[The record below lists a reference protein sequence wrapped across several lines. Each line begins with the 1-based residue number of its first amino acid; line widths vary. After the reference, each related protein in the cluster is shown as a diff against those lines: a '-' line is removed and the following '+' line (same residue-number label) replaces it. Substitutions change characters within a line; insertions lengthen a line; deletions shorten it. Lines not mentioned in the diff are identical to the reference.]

1 MKFSTFLIILF
12 FNITF
17 FYSQCTTTNATSCV
31 CADGTQNCLLLPD
44 ITASWK
50 GISNNG
56 WTEYP
61 QVNAGTSQNGQG
73 PDNGRLR
80 VTGSTPNIGHGSF
93 TVRGV
98 DANGKRAFLCGSD
111 TIFNVA
117 ATGDFT
123 CPNGIIN
130 PKQLLNQRIY
140 KKDSTQM
147 SYVDRWTGS
156 MAYHPSHGHNHVNDW
171 AVMTLRIPT
180 SDPNPLSWPI
190 VGEGAKIGFCLM
202 DYGQCGTSTGSTYYG
217 HCRDE
222 NTVYNQGTTLQN
234 VDFPNWNLGGGSYN
248 CSVTEQGISSGWTDV
263 YGKHLDG
270 MWVNLPENTC
280 NGDYYIVMEVDK
292 NNYFQEER
300 EDNNFTA
307 VPVTLSLQHPANSSQ
322 APKISS
328 IGSNNL
334 CSGGTVSL
342 SVTAGS
348 SFLWSTGE
356 TSQNI
361 TVSQAG
367 SYSCQVTNYCGTST
381 SLPFTVN
388 SVIPNAPSLI
398 GDTVC
403 VEGAMTLTAN
413 GTGTISWYDAQNN
426 MLGTGSSFT
435 TPVLNTTT
443 QYFAENT
450 DTYSDSTYAEPH
462 TNGIGGG
469 GYRTSVQSN
478 IFNALQNFTLQSALV
493 YSTNAGSITVQ
504 LKNSADSILSSLAV
518 SVPAGESRVNLNFS
532 VPADSSLKLGISSF
546 TGFSTNQGLYRN
558 DNSAIYPYE
567 IPGLLSITGTT
578 AGASYYYYL
587 YDWEI
592 LTENGTC
599 TSPRVEVSAVVESC
613 TALGEDV
620 AFKNSISLFPN
631 PNNGQFEVNFNTRKD
646 ADVTIDIIDIVG
658 KTIQSQSL
666 KNLNGFVKKAIDIK
680 NFSKGI
686 YLMNLTFEGKTYTK
700 RFIKD

>member
-1 MKFSTFLIILF
+1 MKFSTLSIILF

-31 CADGTQNCLLLPD
+31 CEDGTQNCLLLPD

-98 DANGKRAFLCGSD
+98 DANGKRAFICGAD

-147 SYVDRWTGS
+147 SYVDHWTGS

-334 CSGGTVSL
+334 CSGGSVYL

-356 TSQNI
+356 TTQNI

-381 SLPFTVN
+381 SLPFAVN
-388 SVIPNAPSLI
+388 SVVPNVPSLI

-426 MLGTGSSFT
+426 MLGIGSSFI
-435 TPVLNTTT
+435 TPILNTTT

-450 DTYSDSTYAEPH
+450 DTFLDSTYAEPH

-504 LKNSADSILSSLAV
+504 LKNSTDSILSSLVIAV
-518 SVPAGESRVNLNFS
+518 PSGESRVNLNFS
-532 VPADSSLKLGISSF
+532 VPADSNLRLGISSF

-613 TALGEDV
+613 AALGEDV

>member
-1 MKFSTFLIILF
+1 MKFSTFLIALAL
-12 FNITF
+12 NVNYL
-17 FYSQCTTTNATSCV
+17 YSQCTTTNATSCV
-31 CADGTQNCLLLPD
+31 CDDGTQNCLLLPD

-117 ATGDFT
+117 ATGNFT

-156 MAYHPSHGHNHVNDW
+156 MAYHPSHGHNHVDDW

-613 TALGEDV
+613 AALGEDV

-666 KNLNGFVKKAIDIK
+666 KNLNGFVKKPIDIK

>member
-1 MKFSTFLIILF
+1 MKFSTLSIILF

-61 QVNAGTSQNGQG
+61 QVNAGTNYNGQG

-98 DANGKRAFLCGSD
+98 DANGKRAFICGTD

-117 ATGDFT
+117 ATGAFT

-140 KKDSTQM
+140 KKEGSQM
-147 SYVDRWTGS
+147 GYVDHWTGV
-156 MAYHPSHGHNHVNDW
+156 MVYHPSHGHNHVDDW

-180 SDPNPLSWPI
+180 SNPNPLSWPI
-190 VGEGAKIGFCLM
+190 VGDGAKIGFCLM
-202 DYGQCGTSTGSTYYG
+202 DYGQCGTSTASTYYG
-217 HCRDE
+217 HCRDT
-222 NTVYNQGTTLQN
+222 NTIYNTGSTLLN
-234 VDFPNWNLGGGSYN
+234 LNFPNWNLGGGNYN

-270 MWVNLPENTC
+270 MWVNVPENTC

-307 VPVTLSLQHPANSSQ
+307 VPVTLSLQHPANSGQ

-334 CSGGTVSL
+334 CSGGSVFL

-356 TSQNI
+356 TTQNI

-367 SYSCQVTNYCGTST
+367 SYTCQVTNYCGTST

-388 SVIPNAPSLI
+388 SVVPNAPSLI

-403 VEGAMTLTAN
+403 VEGTMTLTAN

-426 MLGTGSSFT
+426 LLGTGSSFT

-613 TALGEDV
+613 AALGEDV

-666 KNLNGFVKKAIDIK
+666 KNLNGFVKKAIDIR

>member
-1 MKFSTFLIILF
+1 MKFSTFLIALAL
-12 FNITF
+12 NVNYL
-17 FYSQCTTTNATSCV
+17 YSQCTTTNATSCV
-31 CADGTQNCLLLPD
+31 CDDGTQNCLLLPD

-613 TALGEDV
+613 AALGEDV

-666 KNLNGFVKKAIDIK
+666 KNLNGFVKKPIDIK

>member
-1 MKFSTFLIILF
+1 MKFSTFLIALAL
-12 FNITF
+12 NVNYL
-17 FYSQCTTTNATSCV
+17 YSQCTTTNATSCV

-613 TALGEDV
+613 AALGEDV

-666 KNLNGFVKKAIDIK
+666 KNLNGFVKKPIDIK

>member
-1 MKFSTFLIILF
+1 MKFSTLSIILF
-12 FNITF
+12 LNITF

-50 GISNNG
+50 GISDGG

-61 QVNAGTSQNGQG
+61 QSNAGSNYNGQG
-73 PDNGRLR
+73 PDDGRLR

-93 TVRGV
+93 TVRGI

-111 TIFNVA
+111 TVFNVA
-117 ATGDFT
+117 ANGAFT
-123 CPNGIIN
+123 CPNGAQN
-130 PKQLLNQRIY
+130 PKQLLLQRVY
-140 KKDSTQM
+140 KKESSQM
-147 SYVDRWTGS
+147 SFVDRWTGS

-190 VGEGAKIGFCLM
+190 VGDGAKIGFCLM
-202 DYGQCGTSTGSTYYG
+202 DYGICGTSTASTYYG

-613 TALGEDV
+613 AALGEDV

-666 KNLNGFVKKAIDIK
+666 KNLNGFVKKPIDIK

-686 YLMNLTFEGKTYTK
+686 YLMNLTFEG
-700 RFIKD
+700 

>member
-1 MKFSTFLIILF
+1 
-12 FNITF
+12 
-17 FYSQCTTTNATSCV
+17 
-31 CADGTQNCLLLPD
+31 
-44 ITASWK
+44 
-50 GISNNG
+50 
-56 WTEYP
+56 
-61 QVNAGTSQNGQG
+61 
-73 PDNGRLR
+73 
-80 VTGSTPNIGHGSF
+80 
-93 TVRGV
+93 
-98 DANGKRAFLCGSD
+98 
-111 TIFNVA
+111 
-117 ATGDFT
+117 
-123 CPNGIIN
+123 
-130 PKQLLNQRIY
+130 
-140 KKDSTQM
+140 M

-180 SDPNPLSWPI
+180 SNPNPLSWPI

-222 NTVYNQGTTLQN
+222 NTIYNQGTILQN

-270 MWVNLPENTC
+270 MWINVPENTC
-280 NGDYYIVMEVDK
+280 NGNYYIVMEVDK

-300 EDNNFTA
+300 DDNNFTA
-307 VPVTLSLQHPANSSQ
+307 VPVTLTMQHQANTNQ

-328 IGSNNL
+328 SGSNNL
-334 CSGGTVSL
+334 CSGGSVSL

-348 SFLWSTGE
+348 SFLWSTGD
-356 TSQNI
+356 TTQNI

-367 SYSCQVTNYCGTST
+367 SYSCTVTNYCGTT
-381 SLPFTVN
+381 SSAPFIIN
-388 SVIPNAPSLI
+388 SVIPNAPSVS

-426 MLGTGSSFT
+426 MLGTGSSYT
-435 TPVLNTTT
+435 TPVLNATTS
-443 QYFAENT
+443 YFVDNT
-450 DTYSDSTYAEPH
+450 DTYMDSTYAEPH

-469 GYRTSVQSN
+469 GYSTSIQYNV
-478 IFNALQNFTLQSALV
+478 FNALQNFTLKSALI
-493 YSTNAGSITVQ
+493 YSQNAGNITFALQ
-504 LKNSADSILSSLAV
+504 NSTGATLQSLLLA
-518 SVPAGESRVNLNFS
+518 VPAGASRVNLNFS
-532 VPADSSLKLGISSF
+532 VPADSNLRLGVTAMTVS
-546 TGFSTNQGLYRN
+546 GLYRN
-558 DNSAIYPYE
+558 NNSAIYPYE
-567 IPGLLSITGTT
+567 LPGLLSITGAS

-599 TSPRVEVSAVVESC
+599 TSPREEVVAVVESC
-613 TALGEDV
+613 AALGEDV

>member
-1 MKFSTFLIILF
+1 MKFSTFLIALAL
-12 FNITF
+12 NVNYL
-17 FYSQCTTTNATSCV
+17 YSQCTTTNATSCV
-31 CADGTQNCLLLPD
+31 CDDGTQNCLLLPD

-613 TALGEDV
+613 AALGEDV

>member
-1 MKFSTFLIILF
+1 MKFSTLSIILF

-61 QVNAGTSQNGQG
+61 QVNAGTNYNGQG
-73 PDNGRLR
+73 PDDGRLR

-98 DANGKRAFLCGSD
+98 DANGKRAFICGTD

-117 ATGDFT
+117 ATGAFT

-140 KKDSTQM
+140 KKEGSQM
-147 SYVDRWTGS
+147 GYVDHWTGV
-156 MAYHPSHGHNHVNDW
+156 MVYHPSHGHNHVDDW

-180 SDPNPLSWPI
+180 SNPNPLSWPI
-190 VGEGAKIGFCLM
+190 VGDGAKIGFCLM
-202 DYGQCGTSTGSTYYG
+202 DYGQCGTSTASTYYG
-217 HCRDE
+217 HCRDT
-222 NTVYNQGTTLQN
+222 NTIYNTGSTLLN
-234 VDFPNWNLGGGSYN
+234 LNFPNWNLGGGNYN

-270 MWVNLPENTC
+270 MWVNVPENTC

-307 VPVTLSLQHPANSSQ
+307 VPVTLSLQHPANSGQ

-334 CSGGTVSL
+334 CSGGSVFL

-356 TSQNI
+356 TTQNI

-367 SYSCQVTNYCGTST
+367 SYTCQVTNYCGTST

-388 SVIPNAPSLI
+388 SVVPNAPSLI

-403 VEGAMTLTAN
+403 VEGTMTLTAN

-426 MLGTGSSFT
+426 LLGTGSSFT

-613 TALGEDV
+613 AALGEDV

-666 KNLNGFVKKAIDIK
+666 KNLNGFVKKAIDIR

>member
-1 MKFSTFLIILF
+1 M
-12 FNITF
+12 
-17 FYSQCTTTNATSCV
+17 
-31 CADGTQNCLLLPD
+31 
-44 ITASWK
+44 
-50 GISNNG
+50 
-56 WTEYP
+56 
-61 QVNAGTSQNGQG
+61 
-73 PDNGRLR
+73 
-80 VTGSTPNIGHGSF
+80 
-93 TVRGV
+93 
-98 DANGKRAFLCGSD
+98 
-111 TIFNVA
+111 
-117 ATGDFT
+117 
-123 CPNGIIN
+123 
-130 PKQLLNQRIY
+130 
-140 KKDSTQM
+140 
-147 SYVDRWTGS
+147 
-156 MAYHPSHGHNHVNDW
+156 
-171 AVMTLRIPT
+171 
-180 SDPNPLSWPI
+180 
-190 VGEGAKIGFCLM
+190 
-202 DYGQCGTSTGSTYYG
+202 
-217 HCRDE
+217 
-222 NTVYNQGTTLQN
+222 
-234 VDFPNWNLGGGSYN
+234 
-248 CSVTEQGISSGWTDV
+248 
-263 YGKHLDG
+263 
-270 MWVNLPENTC
+270 
-280 NGDYYIVMEVDK
+280 
-292 NNYFQEER
+292 
-300 EDNNFTA
+300 
-307 VPVTLSLQHPANSSQ
+307 TLSLQHPANSGQ

-334 CSGGTVSL
+334 CSGGSVYL

-356 TSQNI
+356 TTQNI

-367 SYSCQVTNYCGTST
+367 NYSCQVTNYCGTST
-381 SLPFTVN
+381 SLPFAVN
-388 SVIPNAPSLI
+388 SVVPNVPSLI

-426 MLGTGSSFT
+426 MLGMGSSFT
-435 TPVLNTTT
+435 SPILNTTT

-450 DTYSDSTYAEPH
+450 DTFLDSTYAEPH

-504 LKNSADSILSSLAV
+504 LKNSADSILSSLVIAV
-518 SVPAGESRVNLNFS
+518 PSGESRVNLNFS
-532 VPADSSLKLGISSF
+532 VPADSNLRLGISSF

-613 TALGEDV
+613 AALGEDV

-631 PNNGQFEVNFNTRKD
+631 PNNGQFEVNFNARKD

>member
-1 MKFSTFLIILF
+1 MKFSTLSIFLF

-50 GISNNG
+50 GISDGG

-61 QVNAGTSQNGQG
+61 QVNAGTNYNGQG
-73 PDNGRLR
+73 PDDGRLR

-117 ATGDFT
+117 ATGAFT

-202 DYGQCGTSTGSTYYG
+202 DYGICGTSTASTYYG

-307 VPVTLSLQHPANSSQ
+307 VPVTLSLQHPANSGQ

-356 TSQNI
+356 TTQNI

-388 SVIPNAPSLI
+388 SVVPNAPSLI

-613 TALGEDV
+613 AALGEDV

>member
-1 MKFSTFLIILF
+1 MKFSTFLIALAL
-12 FNITF
+12 NVNYL
-17 FYSQCTTTNATSCV
+17 YSQCTTTNATSCV
-31 CADGTQNCLLLPD
+31 CDDGTQNCLLLPD

-140 KKDSTQM
+140 RKDSTQM

-613 TALGEDV
+613 AALGEDV

-666 KNLNGFVKKAIDIK
+666 KNLNGFVKKPIDIK

>member
-1 MKFSTFLIILF
+1 MKFSTLSIFLF

-61 QVNAGTSQNGQG
+61 QVNAGTNYNGQG
-73 PDNGRLR
+73 PDDGRLR

-98 DANGKRAFLCGSD
+98 DANGKRAFICGTD

-117 ATGDFT
+117 ATGAFT

-140 KKDSTQM
+140 KKEGSQM
-147 SYVDRWTGS
+147 GYVDHWTGV
-156 MAYHPSHGHNHVNDW
+156 MVYHPSHGHNHVDDW

-180 SDPNPLSWPI
+180 SNPNPLSWPI
-190 VGEGAKIGFCLM
+190 VGDGAKIGFCLM
-202 DYGQCGTSTGSTYYG
+202 DYGQCGTSTASTYYG
-217 HCRDE
+217 HCRDT
-222 NTVYNQGTTLQN
+222 NTIYNTGSTLLN
-234 VDFPNWNLGGGSYN
+234 LNFPNWNLGGGNYN

-270 MWVNLPENTC
+270 MWVNVPENTC

-307 VPVTLSLQHPANSSQ
+307 VPVTLSLQHPANSGQ

-334 CSGGTVSL
+334 CSGGSVFL

-356 TSQNI
+356 TTQNI
-361 TVSQAG
+361 TVTQAG
-367 SYSCQVTNYCGTST
+367 SYTCQVTNYCGTST

-388 SVIPNAPSLI
+388 SVVPNAPSLI

-403 VEGAMTLTAN
+403 VEGTMTLTAN

-478 IFNALQNFTLQSALV
+478 IFNALQNFTLQSVLV

-532 VPADSSLKLGISSF
+532 VPADSSLKLGVSSF

-613 TALGEDV
+613 AALGEDV

-646 ADVTIDIIDIVG
+646 SDVTIDIIDIVG

>member
-1 MKFSTFLIILF
+1 
-12 FNITF
+12 
-17 FYSQCTTTNATSCV
+17 
-31 CADGTQNCLLLPD
+31 
-44 ITASWK
+44 
-50 GISNNG
+50 
-56 WTEYP
+56 
-61 QVNAGTSQNGQG
+61 
-73 PDNGRLR
+73 
-80 VTGSTPNIGHGSF
+80 
-93 TVRGV
+93 
-98 DANGKRAFLCGSD
+98 
-111 TIFNVA
+111 
-117 ATGDFT
+117 
-123 CPNGIIN
+123 
-130 PKQLLNQRIY
+130 
-140 KKDSTQM
+140 M

-180 SDPNPLSWPI
+180 SNPNPLSWPI

-270 MWVNLPENTC
+270 MWINVPENTC
-280 NGDYYIVMEVDK
+280 NGNYYIVMEVDK

-300 EDNNFTA
+300 DDNNFTA
-307 VPVTLSLQHPANSSQ
+307 VPVTLTMQHQANSTQ

-328 IGSNNL
+328 SGSNNL
-334 CSGGTVSL
+334 CSGGSVSL

-348 SFLWSTGE
+348 SFLWSTGD
-356 TSQNI
+356 TTQNI

-367 SYSCQVTNYCGTST
+367 SYSCTVTNYCGTT
-381 SLPFTVN
+381 SSAPFIIN
-388 SVIPNAPSLI
+388 SVIPNAPSVS

-426 MLGTGSSFT
+426 MLGTGSSYT
-435 TPVLNTTT
+435 TPVLNATTS
-443 QYFAENT
+443 YFVDNT
-450 DTYSDSTYAEPH
+450 DTYMDSTYAEPH

-469 GYRTSVQSN
+469 GYSTSIQYNV
-478 IFNALQNFTLQSALV
+478 FNALQNFTLKSALI
-493 YSTNAGSITVQ
+493 YSQNAGNITFALQ
-504 LKNSADSILSSLAV
+504 NSTGATLQSLLLA
-518 SVPAGESRVNLNFS
+518 VPAGASRVNLNFS
-532 VPADSSLKLGISSF
+532 VPADSNLRLGVTAMTVS
-546 TGFSTNQGLYRN
+546 GLYRN
-558 DNSAIYPYE
+558 NNSAIYPYE
-567 IPGLLSITGTT
+567 LPGLLSITGAS

-599 TSPRVEVSAVVESC
+599 TSPREEVVAVVESC
-613 TALGEDV
+613 AALGEDV